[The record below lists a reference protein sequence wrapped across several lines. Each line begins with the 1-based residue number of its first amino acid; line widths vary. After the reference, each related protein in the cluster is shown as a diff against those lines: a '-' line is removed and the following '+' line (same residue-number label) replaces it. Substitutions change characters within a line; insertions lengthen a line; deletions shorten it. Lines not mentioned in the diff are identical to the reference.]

1 MIRFLVIPVVAMAS
15 LPVQAQGFDC
25 LMDPAEVIELG
36 SPVAGLLDEV
46 LVDRGDIVT
55 KGQVVARLNSAVEQS
70 TVELLRT
77 RANSTA
83 VIDAQSEQLAMVEKR
98 FERIKGL
105 REKKIAT
112 VEAYD
117 QVEAERIAARSL
129 LFQAELNREIAEQ
142 ELQRAEI
149 ILQQRTIRSPAD
161 GVVDSRNLVPGEY
174 VGTDDH
180 LLTILKHDPLIVEA
194 FLPVEEY
201 SHITVGDGATVHP
214 APPLEG
220 SFAATVTSIDSV
232 FDAASATFSVFL
244 ELPNPDR
251 ALPAGHRCTLT
262 FDPA

>member
-15 LPVQAQGFDC
+15 LPVHAQGFDC

-83 VIDAQSEQLAMVEKR
+83 VIDAQTEQLAMVEKR
-98 FERIKGL
+98 FLRIKEL
-105 REKKIAT
+105 RDKKIT
-112 VEAYD
+112 TSQAYD
-117 QVEAERIAARSL
+117 QAEAERIAARSL
-129 LFQAELNREIAEQ
+129 LFQAELNREIAQQ

-149 ILQQRTIRSPAD
+149 ILQQRTIRSPGD
-161 GVVDSRNLVPGEY
+161 GVVDSRDLVPGEY

-180 LLTILKHDPLIVEA
+180 LLTIIKHDPLIIEA

-201 SHITVGDGATVHP
+201 SRISVGADATVHP

-220 SFAATVTSIDSV
+220 SFPATVTSIDSV